1 MPVKGLDAREELV
14 VVPHVDEHLC
24 VVLDA
29 LPSKRIVAEGG
40 EEARRDVRHRK
51 SP

>member
-1 MPVKGLDAREELV
+1 MPIEGLDAREELV

-24 VVLDA
+24 VVLDT
-29 LPSKRIVAEGG
+29 LPSQNMVGAGLKEG
-40 EEARRDVRHRK
+40 DVQHRK